1 MTQSTR
7 KPRCDSI
14 TGQIAIHQNLDKG
27 LPAPAMDKAAKPF
40 FDSLVL
46 SKAHH
51 EWTPAQLNL
60 AAQVAADSVV
70 INRMRKLIAKDGDVI
85 ANSRG
90 ELVPHPA
97 HKLLDMAI
105 KRVGSNMRLLQL
117 GAIKDVRDLL
127 PGRRAEDEARKLIG
141 DDESLLA

>member
-1 MTQSTR
+1 MTQSNKKTM
-7 KPRCDSI
+7 CNSI
-14 TGQIAIHQNLDKG
+14 DGQIAIFQNLDKG
-27 LPAPAMDKAAKPF
+27 LPTPAMDKAAKPF
-40 FDSLVL
+40 FDALVL
-46 SKAHH
+46 SKAHQ

-85 ANSRG
+85 PNHRG
-90 ELVPHPA
+90 DLNPHPA

-117 GAIKDVRDLL
+117 GAIAEIRTLM
-127 PGRRAEDEARKLIG
+127 PARRAEEEARKLIG